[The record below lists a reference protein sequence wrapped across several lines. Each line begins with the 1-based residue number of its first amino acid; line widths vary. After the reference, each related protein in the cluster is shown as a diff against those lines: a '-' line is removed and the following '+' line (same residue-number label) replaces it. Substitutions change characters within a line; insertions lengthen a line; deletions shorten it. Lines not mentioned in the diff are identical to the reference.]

1 MKRNAKN
8 PKQNISNYT
17 PGKIKEKEIREF
29 KKSKFAPIV
38 KKKENNKGDQFIN
51 YINV

>member
-1 MKRNAKN
+1 MNRNAKN
-8 PKQNISNYT
+8 SKQNISNHI

-29 KKSKFAPIV
+29 KKSKFIPIV
-38 KKKENNKGDQFIN
+38 KKSNRGDQFIN